1 MSVIKLEKLNEV
13 FMRVYA
19 EPYIMQELRSYLT
32 FKVPGHK
39 FMPAYKAKLWDGN
52 KCLVNKGNTVYLGLL
67 DSVKT
72 FAKRGEYSLEID
84 EKLEKNINL
93 SKEKLQEFIDL
104 VTPQGTKLSV
114 RDYQFD
120 AIYTSI
126 VNQRQINL
134 SCTGSGKSAII
145 YYIIR
150 WYAAQ
155 NKKILIIVPSV
166 SLVEQLHSDFK
177 DYAMDTWNVDKHV
190 QKIYSGFT
198 KNVEKTV
205 VLSTWQSVYKLNK
218 EYLNQ
223 FHVGI
228 FDEAHLCSANSIT
241 TMMEK
246 MTDVPVKLGTTGTLD
261 EKNQKVHILALTGL
275 IGKTRAI
282 ATSKDLIE
290 RGMLSP
296 IKINM
301 LVLKYPESDRL
312 IVKAN
317 KEYAKELEFV
327 VLHKKRNKLIRNI
340 ACSTKDVT
348 LVMFQFVEKHGYEL
362 FKLIKDKVGDTREV
376 FFIHGGVDGEDREK
390 IRHIVSRSKDAII
403 VASYGTMSTGTN
415 IPGISN
421 IIFASPYKSKYKV
434 LQTIGR
440 GLRMKDGKDE
450 CVLYDIVDD
459 LKWKSKENTLLTHAA
474 ERMKLY
480 SVEGFPYKIIE
491 ITL

>member
-1 MSVIKLEKLNEV
+1 VCDIRLEKLNEV

-19 EPYIMQELRSYLT
+19 EPYVLQELRTYLT

-39 FMPAYKAKLWDGN
+39 FMPLYKNKMWDGT
-52 KCLVNKGNTVYLGLL
+52 KCLVNKGNTIYLGLL
-67 DSVKT
+67 DTVKT
-72 FAKRGEYSLEID
+72 FAKRADYSLEID
-84 EKLEKNINL
+84 EKLEKNVNL
-93 SKEKLQEFIDL
+93 SEEKLKEFIDL
-104 VTPQGTKLSV
+104 VTPQGTKLSI

-134 SCTGSGKSAII
+134 ACTGAGKSAII
-145 YYIIR
+145 YYLIR
-150 WYAAQ
+150 WYIGL
-155 NKKILIIVPSV
+155 NKKVLIIVPSV
-166 SLVEQLHSDFK
+166 SLVEQLFSDFK
-177 DYAMDTWNVDKHV
+177 DYAMGTWNVDKHV
-190 QKIYSGFT
+190 QKVYSGFT
-198 KNVEKTV
+198 KNVEKGV

-223 FHVGI
+223 FYVGI

-241 TMMEK
+241 EMMEK

-275 IGKTRAI
+275 IGKTRTI
-282 ATSKDLIE
+282 AKSKELIE

-301 LVLKYPESDRL
+301 LTLKYPEEDRL
-312 IVKAN
+312 TVKAN
-317 KEYAKELEFV
+317 KTYAKEMEFV
-327 VLHKKRNKLIRNI
+327 VLHKKRNMLIRNL
-340 ACSTKDVT
+340 ACSTTDVT

-362 FKLIKDKVGDTREV
+362 FKLIKEKVGDTRKV
-376 FFIHGGVDGEDREK
+376 FFVHGGVDGEDREK
-390 IRHIVSRSKDAII
+390 IRHIVSSSKDSII

-440 GLRMKDGKDE
+440 GLRTKDGKSE

-459 LKWKSKENTLLTHAA
+459 LKWKSKDNILLTHAA
-474 ERMKLY
+474 ERIKIY
-480 SVEGFPYKIIE
+480 SAEGFPYKMIE
-491 ITL
+491 INL